1 MQDERSGSIP
11 YDEMRRVE
19 AGIVF
24 LLVAEDYPWR
34 LAELSA
40 RLRSSADVIRIC
52 VARLRADGLLVGD
65 GETVRASWVAIRLDE
80 LGGWREL
87 CSDRGANLGLCP
99 QRATTRTTAIR
110 RTRGSRG
117 CDSAEA

>member
-1 MQDERSGSIP
+1 MRDERSSSVP
-11 YDEMRRVE
+11 YDNMRRVE

-34 LAELSA
+34 LAELEA
-40 RLRSSADVIRIC
+40 RLRCSEELFGIC
-52 VARLRADGLLVGD
+52 VARLRAVGLLVGD
-65 GETVRASWVAIRLDE
+65 DGALRASWEAVRLDE

-87 CSDRGANLGLCP
+87 CSDRGGNLDSCH
-99 QRATTRTTAIR
+99 QHDTTPTTATR

-117 CDSAEA
+117 CG

>member
-1 MQDERSGSIP
+1 MQDERSGSVP
-11 YDEMRRVE
+11 YDDMRRVE

-34 LAELSA
+34 LGELEA
-40 RLRSSADVIRIC
+40 RLGCPAGLIGIC
-52 VARLRADGLLVGD
+52 VGRLRADGLLVGD
-65 GETVRASWVAIRLDE
+65 DRALRASWAAVRLDE

-87 CSDRGANLGLCP
+87 CSDRGGNLDPCP
-99 QRATTRTTAIR
+99 QRATTRTTATR

-117 CDSAEA
+117 CG

>member
-1 MQDERSGSIP
+1 MQDERSGSVP
-11 YDEMRRVE
+11 YDQVRRVE

-34 LAELSA
+34 LAELEA
-40 RLRSSADVIRIC
+40 RLGCPAELVRIC
-52 VARLRADGLLVGD
+52 AARLRADGLIVGD
-65 GETVRASWVAIRLDE
+65 DETVRASWAAVRLDE

-87 CSDRGANLGLCP
+87 CSGHGGNLEPCH
-99 QRATTRTTAIR
+99 QRATTPTTATR

-117 CDSAEA
+117 CG